1 MNIMSGQGVANN
13 QVEMDY
19 NKIIYMNGILN
30 NLFEG
35 GFDCKLI

>member
-1 MNIMSGQGVANN
+1 MYIMSGQGVANN

-19 NKIIYMNGILN
+19 NKNIYMDNVLN